1 MSLVLA
7 DLVPPDHRH
16 QFLVGPVPVFVVVVD
31 VVVTA
36 HASAAPVVVAHFRLV
51 GVQEVEVGGS
61 PVGCWRGRLAA
72 APGRASR
79 TPGPFP
85 VLLTRRPAAAF
96 SGRGGGGGSSS
107 PLGCHLSRRTSL
119 SFHRVVHSTVLV
131 V

>member
-1 MSLVLA
+1 MRYLSLVLA

-16 QFLVGPVPVFVVVVD
+16 QFLVSPVPVFVVVD

-36 HASAAPVVVAHFRLV
+36 HASAAATPVVVAHFRLV
-51 GVQEVEVGGS
+51 GVQEVEVGGT

-72 APGRASR
+72 APGGASR

-96 SGRGGGGGSSS
+96 SGGGGGGSSS

-119 SFHRVVHSTVLV
+119 SFHRVVH
-131 V
+131 

>member
-1 MSLVLA
+1 MSYLSLVLA

-16 QFLVGPVPVFVVVVD
+16 QFLVSPVPVFVVVD

-36 HASAAPVVVAHFRLV
+36 HATATPVVVAHFRLV
-51 GVQEVEVGGS
+51 GVQEVEVGGT

-72 APGRASR
+72 ASGGASR
-79 TPGPFP
+79 APGPFP

-96 SGRGGGGGSSS
+96 SGGGGSSS

-119 SFHRVVHSTVLV
+119 SFHRVVH
-131 V
+131 